1 MSLVAKFKKQDRLDL
16 LKILIETTNPREL
29 GRMLM
34 NAYASDDMEALFSVM
49 EFSIKEHLLEKL
61 SPSKTAMKKEAKAQ
75 ALAKAKA

>member
-1 MSLVAKFKKQDRLDL
+1 MSLVAKFKKQD
-16 LKILIETTNPREL
+16 
-29 GRMLM
+29 
-34 NAYASDDMEALFSVM
+34 DDMEALFSVM